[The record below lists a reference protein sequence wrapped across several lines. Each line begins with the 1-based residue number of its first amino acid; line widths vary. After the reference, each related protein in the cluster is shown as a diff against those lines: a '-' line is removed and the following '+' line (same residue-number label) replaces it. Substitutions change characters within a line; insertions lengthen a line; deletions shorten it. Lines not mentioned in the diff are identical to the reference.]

1 MWSTRLVFLC
11 RREKC
16 AGVIVM
22 MKNRVMS
29 PIGDMGFTMVAILG
43 PLSIVPH
50 CIAVLYNNKILTSVF
65 DSILICETLNISAFL
80 PVSRYIGVSGVC
92 SFNLATR
99 FHLQVYLLTSK
110 GECQSIYHRII
121 IAILQGH

>member
-1 MWSTRLVFLC
+1 MMKC

-16 AGVIVM
+16 EGVVAM

-65 DSILICETLNISAFL
+65 DSLLI
-80 PVSRYIGVSGVC
+80 
-92 SFNLATR
+92 
-99 FHLQVYLLTSK
+99 
-110 GECQSIYHRII
+110 
-121 IAILQGH
+121 